1 MKKLV
6 LAALLVPLTALA
18 QAGGPPPP
26 GGQGQRGPDPK
37 TMEKME
43 RKLRLARTL
52 GLAEALDLEPQ
63 KALELAQQLEKI
75 DAKRTPLR
83 TQMRDSRDV
92 LRRAADGEKVAP
104 ADVDQAIQKGL
115 DARAQMAQIDRESI
129 NVVTKGLSPEQK
141 ARAVLFLDRFQRRF
155 VGPGFGPPGNMKVMK
170 RRMPGAGGPGAMEME
185 MRHPGMAFAWS
196 GAGPER
202 RVMAFSGG
210 PGGEDEVIELSP
222 DLPFDD
228 AFDTEVEIET
238 P

>member
-1 MKKLV
+1 MKKLA

-18 QAGGPPPP
+18 QAGGTPPP
-26 GGQGQRGPDPK
+26 GQRGPDPK
-37 TMEKME
+37 QMERME
-43 RKLRLARTL
+43 RKMRLARTL

-75 DAKRTPLR
+75 DAKRAPLR

-92 LRRAADGEKVAP
+92 LRRAADGEKVTAQEI
-104 ADVDQAIQKGL
+104 DQAIQKGL

-129 NVVTKGLSPEQK
+129 TVVTKGLSPEQK

-155 VGPGFGPPGNMKVMK
+155 AGPGFGPHGGDMKVIRK
-170 RRMPGAGGPGAMEME
+170 RMGGAGGPGAGMEME
-185 MRHPGMAFAWS
+185 KHPGMAFAWS
-196 GAGPER
+196 GNGPER

-210 PGGEDEVIELSP
+210 PGGDDEVIELSP
-222 DLPFDD
+222 DMPFDD
-228 AFDTEVEIET
+228 AFDTEVEIEA